1 MTRLFYGAAP
11 ADFVVAQGAQAE
23 IFDAAGVGM
32 ETFGRPMLLPLTTV
46 AFDVFTDAALTTPTT
61 DLLDAEGGSIEQV
74 MSLTEFDNRGS
85 IGRFQG
91 PDGHTGPLWLSADA
105 VTGFRFEPDSAALY
119 ARAGAAED
127 ALVEAASDITAL
139 EGSVT
144 SLDGRLDDLEAVPDS
159 PNVQYFTSD
168 GTWTKP
174 AGAQRVFA
182 ECQGAGGGGGGA
194 ATTAAGQGAEGGGG
208 GGGGYAAE
216 WFDADDLSATEDIT
230 VGVGGSGAI
239 GASGTTGGDSEF
251 GAAQFGADGG
261 GFGSGGAA
269 TSTALHAP
277 GGFGGTRYDNG
288 SGVPSIVRDG
298 GQGHPGVVLNGITY
312 RQNSG
317 GSSEGDGESLLT
329 SATASG
335 DGVAGTRGG
344 GGSGGRNAASQG
356 TARAGGA
363 GGNGYVR
370 VTTFF

>member
-1 MTRLFYGAAP
+1 MTRLFYGEAP

-23 IFDAAGVGM
+23 IFNAAGVGM
-32 ETFGRPMLLPLTTV
+32 ETFGRPMLLPLTTI
-46 AFDVFTDAALTTPTT
+46 AFDVFTDAALTTLTT

-74 MSLTEFDNRGS
+74 MSLIEFDNRGS

-91 PDGHTGPLWLSADA
+91 PDGHTGPLWLSVDA

-119 ARAGAAED
+119 VRAGVAED

-144 SLDGRLDDLEAVPDS
+144 ALDGRLDDLEAVPDS
-159 PNVQYFTSD
+159 PNVQYFTAG

-174 AGAQRVFA
+174 AGARRVFA
-182 ECQGAGGGGGGA
+182 ECQGGGGAGGGA
-194 ATTAAGQGAEGGGG
+194 ATTAGGQASEGAGG

-216 WFDADDLSATEDIT
+216 WFDADDLSATETIV
-230 VGVGGSGAI
+230 VGAGGTESAGAN
-239 GASGTTGGDSEF
+239 GGDGDNSEF
-251 GAAQFGADGG
+251 GDEFGVDGG
-261 GFGSGGAA
+261 GGGAVG
-269 TSTALHAP
+269 TAGTAVISN
-277 GGFGGTRYDNG
+277 GGFGGGGYDNG
-288 SGVPSIVRDG
+288 SGLPSIIRLNG
-298 GQGHPGVVLNGITY
+298 IGHPGIVIGGISF
-312 RQNSG
+312 RFNSG
-317 GSSEGDGESLLT
+317 GSSEGDGESLL
-329 SATASG
+329 SAATASG

-356 TARAGGA
+356 IARSGGA